1 LKMLSGE
8 KMHYSIDLLILFL
21 FLFPLFWEMDRK
33 RCCCGLCQRVF
44 CLCFPLGVLVS
55 VLTFRSLICFELT
68 FVYGVKEWSN
78 FIFYMWL
85 SSFPSAICR
94 RDLDPWILADI
105 TQMVGAAATLQTP
118 DILCSSLSWVLN
130 LLWMFFPTSFLV
142 AILGDWVCGIK
153 KLKLSWGGDARIH
166 LLLYQTVLLTPPC
179 TSKLPLKEQVVE
191 TTNILPL
198 KRILPSKMTYS
209 FEMCQ
214 GGW

>member
-1 LKMLSGE
+1 METCLWQTSEIDQTRRGFWEMLRKHKPILKVWGQNWLVAMSLSHNLKMLSGE

-21 FLFPLFWEMDRK
+21 FLFPLFWELDRK

-55 VLTFRSLICFELT
+55 VLTFRSLISFELT
-68 FVYGVKEWSN
+68 FVYGVEEWSN

-105 TQMVGAAATLQTP
+105 TQMVGTAATLQTP

-142 AILGDWVCGIK
+142 AILEDW
-153 KLKLSWGGDARIH
+153 
-166 LLLYQTVLLTPPC
+166 
-179 TSKLPLKEQVVE
+179 
-191 TTNILPL
+191 
-198 KRILPSKMTYS
+198 
-209 FEMCQ
+209 
-214 GGW
+214 